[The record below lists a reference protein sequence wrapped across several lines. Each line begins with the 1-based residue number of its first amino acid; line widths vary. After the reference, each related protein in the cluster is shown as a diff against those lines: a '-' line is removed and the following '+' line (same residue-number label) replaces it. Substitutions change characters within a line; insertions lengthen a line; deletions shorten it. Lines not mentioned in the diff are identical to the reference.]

1 MIEKRSKVVAR
12 GAEDLHAPTE
22 ARGVLAQLIELGKHF
37 VFTLREQENVLQANI
52 HVETRDDER
61 RWLDGWLALPFQ
73 VHAGNEALT
82 RFEGEFDR

>member
-1 MIEKRSKVVAR
+1 MIEKRGKVVAR
-12 GAEDLHAPTE
+12 GAEDLQAPTE
-22 ARGVLAQLIELGKHF
+22 ACGVLAQLMELGHHF
-37 VFTLREQENVLQANI
+37 VVTLREQEHVLQADV